1 VRGEVAA
8 QWGEKI
14 RQTMATIPNHSFW
27 RQLGQLATTLPKVP
41 GGQPRPAKEGQKNNR
56 GGWCTGGRSTVKTMK
71 TASRTW
77 KEGGRRMERD
87 CQTIPTISD
96 NGFEDNLD
104 NWEQLFQG
112 AGRTTP
118 PGAKR
123 TKGAAGERVD
133 GQH

>member
-1 VRGEVAA
+1 
-8 QWGEKI
+8 
-14 RQTMATIPNHSFW
+14 
-27 RQLGQLATTLPKVP
+27 
-41 GGQPRPAKEGQKNNR
+41 
-56 GGWCTGGRSTVKTMK
+56 
-71 TASRTW
+71 
-77 KEGGRRMERD
+77 MERD

-123 TKGAAGERVD
+123 TKGAAGVRD
-133 GQH
+133 GWSTLKTMKTASRALKSEQDAVSCD